1 MNAHINLLEMDE
13 RRNPGV
19 MLMQKALGTGAL
31 VVIVGVVL
39 YGVLSSLLLAD
50 ARSRLLRAKEQ
61 WERIKPDH
69 GHAEKE
75 IAACREL
82 ERMQAELAA
91 FSNAQLAVSGRML
104 RLARCVPAGIQLTEV
119 ALTHTLE
126 EEDGAPA
133 RRYELKIAGRTPTE
147 GSDACLESFMQAL
160 REVSPEEGFGTVSP
174 LGLRVDPRVDNA
186 RESLFEIRCQIE
198 SRRYQ

>member
-69 GHAEKE
+69 GRAEKE

-82 ERMQAELAA
+82 ERMQTELAA
-91 FSNAQLAVSGRML
+91 FSNAQLEVSGRML
-104 RLARCVPAGIQLTEV
+104 RLARSVPAGIQLTEV

-147 GSDACLESFMQAL
+147 GSDACMKSFIQTLHA
-160 REVSPEEGFGTVSP
+160 VPQEEGFGEVQP
-174 LGLRVDPRVDNA
+174 LGLQIDPRNA
-186 RESLFEIRCQIE
+186 RESLFEIRCQLE
-198 SRRYQ
+198 ARRYQ